1 MHIADSDL
9 LVPPTSPICLKVLIL
24 GGGTIYIYIV
34 YIYIFLPIISYKYMN
49 YRNLQSEVLLQDLQ
63 LTGLKPGPRGSREK
77 NKSSLQ

>member
-34 YIYIFLPIISYKYMN
+34 YIYI
-49 YRNLQSEVLLQDLQ
+49 
-63 LTGLKPGPRGSREK
+63 LTYNIL
-77 NKSSLQ
+77 